1 MRRWIWHIRLWGRL
15 IFGGR
20 EVVGSGMFLSHLY
33 FHCLIADSCRDV
45 AAGVAILLE
54 AGGLVTTANPPENPD
69 TAPVEDFRLGSRLYL
84 AIRYV
89 LVAADWDG
97 YILTLYSP
105 AGPSKTETGRQTQER
120 TVREVWRRVRQLEYS
135 RPGA

>member
-1 MRRWIWHIRLWGRL
+1 M

-20 EVVGSGMFLSHLY
+20 GAVGSGRFLRHL
-33 FHCLIADSCRDV
+33 FSLVIADNCRDV

-54 AGGLVTTANPPENPD
+54 AGGLVTTANPPEDPD

-105 AGPSKTETGRQTQER
+105 AGPSKIETGRQTQER